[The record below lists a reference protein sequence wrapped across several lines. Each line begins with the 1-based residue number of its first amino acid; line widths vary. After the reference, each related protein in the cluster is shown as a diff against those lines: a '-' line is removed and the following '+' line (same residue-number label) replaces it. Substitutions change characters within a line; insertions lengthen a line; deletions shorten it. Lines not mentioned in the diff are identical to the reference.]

1 MQGRAAA
8 DAAKEK
14 CATRPN
20 VSAAEAMANLL
31 KEIRNEKQE
40 VLLLHRES
48 RKRINRGARVVTS
61 SSKATKPPAL
71 W

>member
-1 MQGRAAA
+1 MQASAEERKKSAI
-8 DAAKEK
+8 
-14 CATRPN
+14 RPGF
-20 VSAAEAMANLL
+20 SAAEAMADLL

-48 RKRINRGARVVTS
+48 RKRINRGGARVVTS

>member
-20 VSAAEAMANLL
+20 VSAAEAMADLL

-48 RKRINRGARVVTS
+48 RKRINRGSRVVTS